1 MIIAGKNA
9 VAEALSAGVAIKQLY
24 VAKGAHDMDKIVSA
38 ARERRVPVRFEERQ
52 ALDRLSEGVRHQGVI
67 AVGEEFAYTEFE
79 QLAALN
85 RGRDAAPFLLVL
97 DGVEDPHNLGSILR
111 VAECAGVHGIII
123 PRRRAVGVNAT
134 VVKVSAG
141 ATSYVKIA
149 AVNNINDTIRALK
162 EDFVK
167 VYCADMQGKSVYETD
182 LKGDVALVIGSE
194 GFGVKALTAKL
205 CDGAVALP
213 QKGKINSLNASVAC
227 GVLCYEVLRQRR

>member
-1 MIIAGKNA
+1 MLIEGKNA
-9 VAEALSAGVAIKQLY
+9 VREHLGAGGALSRLYVQKGLHGAEDIVEKAKAAGARLVFCERKELDRLCGSEKHRGVVGVADEYKY
-24 VAKGAHDMDKIVSA
+24 CGVEEIVSA
-38 ARERRVPVRFEERQ
+38 ARKK
-52 ALDRLSEGVRHQGVI
+52 
-67 AVGEEFAYTEFE
+67 GEK
-79 QLAALN
+79 L
-85 RGRDAAPFLLVL
+85 FLLIL
-97 DGVEDPHNLGSILR
+97 DGIEDPHNLGSIVR

-167 VYCADMQGKSVYETD
+167 
-182 LKGDVALVIGSE
+182 